1 MKKSNIFKSLLLML
15 LFVPVGVLAGNSA
28 DDLLDFELKYTSDSC
43 ITTKVEE
50 CNGNCQWIEER
61 GCGVSLDNTSYKC
74 YYHLQNGV
82 SYMVTAYFNSKG
94 LSSLDY
100 ISNDPTDSNNKTFV
114 NETSTPIIKS
124 QDSRLII
131 YTCPE
136 TLYYSVNDTQQK
148 EEDNTI
154 VFYRAFATTKKSNSD
169 IEFSLLKDESYTG
182 VMMVKKVGEQNESEL
197 TPKVCSYTKK
207 VGLDQRTITI
217 TYHDKSNVSINYT
230 GLAVSGVSNNGDPT
244 YILNSQ
250 YFKDWV
256 CPPENLVYAYV
267 DENGVLHVAY
277 NKDDLGDH
285 DNIFEYT
292 DDSSSNEDN
301 DNYNPG
307 EDVYGCDVVPEEIR
321 KWIKISLNFIKYI
334 ALILVIVL
342 GTIDFIKAAGSGEPD
357 AMKKAG
363 QSFMKR
369 VVAVI
374 ILFLLP
380 MIIDL
385 ILHLI
390 NLYGST
396 DDCFNVLK

>member
-1 MKKSNIFKSLLLML
+1 MKKSSIFKFILLTLLL
-15 LFVPVGVLAGNSA
+15 VPITILAGNTA
-28 DDLLDFELKYTSDSC
+28 DDITHFELKYTSDSC
-43 ITTKVEE
+43 MTTKIEE

-61 GCGVSLDNTSYKC
+61 GCGINLDTTSYKC
-74 YYHLQNGV
+74 YYYLQSGV

-94 LSSLDY
+94 LSSLEY
-100 ISNDPTDSNNKTFV
+100 ASNDPTDSNNKAFV
-114 NETSTPIIKS
+114 NETPTPIIKN
-124 QDSRLII
+124 QNNELII

-136 TLYYSVNDTQQK
+136 TLYYSQDDTQIRK
-148 EEDNTI
+148 EDNTD
-154 VFYRAFATTKKSNSD
+154 VYYKAFATSKKSNSD
-169 IEFSLLKDESYTG
+169 ILFSLLKDESYAG
-182 VMMVKKVGEQNESEL
+182 FMMVKKVGEENGDEL

-230 GLAVSGVSNNGDPT
+230 GLALNGSSTKGDPT

-285 DNIFEYT
+285 DNIFEYV
-292 DDSSSNEDN
+292 DNSSSNDD

-307 EDVYGCDVVPEEIR
+307 DEVYGCEVVPEEIR
-321 KWIKISLNFIKYI
+321 KWIGISLNFIKYI

-363 QSFMKR
+363 QTFMKR

-385 ILHLI
+385 ILRLI

-396 DDCFNVLK
+396 DDCFNVLS